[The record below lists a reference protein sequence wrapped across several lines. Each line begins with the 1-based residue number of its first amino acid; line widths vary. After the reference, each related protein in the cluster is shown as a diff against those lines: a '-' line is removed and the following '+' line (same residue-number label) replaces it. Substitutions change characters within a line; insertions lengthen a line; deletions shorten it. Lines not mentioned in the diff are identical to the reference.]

1 MGARRRAE
9 FALAGQKLKEADRIV
24 DAGKER
30 HAGLQQSLP
39 RLFTETR
46 RVEHKD
52 NGLIAAPPY
61 LDHRIDGLR
70 HQWLRRHDVDK
81 GRSVWIVRNGLHRML
96 EDMRAKRANMRAQI
110 DRIVLMGTQ
119 EMRVEPRPRLFSPLR
134 KRQTRH
140 GQTIGSNRA
149 SSARGHH
156 HANAARP
163 HPRCARE
170 HARRRESSPP
180 ARP

>member
-1 MGARRRAE
+1 M
-9 FALAGQKLKEADRIV
+9 
-24 DAGKER
+24 
-30 HAGLQQSLP
+30 
-39 RLFTETR
+39 
-46 RVEHKD
+46 
-52 NGLIAAPPY
+52 
-61 LDHRIDGLR
+61 
-70 HQWLRRHDVDK
+70 
-81 GRSVWIVRNGLHRML
+81 WIVGNGLHRML
-96 EDMRAKRANMRAQI
+96 EDMRAKRAKMRAQI

-119 EMRVEPRPRLFSPLR
+119 EMLVEPRPRLFSPLR

-170 HARRRESSPP
+170 HARRQNHRLRLVHKENSGLLACGLEGLIGSDETGSMRPSRGTSGLGASGLDRKHAFA
-180 ARP
+180 ARARALRQLDEAPWRL